1 MACQRIRPVAV
12 VLVSVLLLPHPGAA
26 QKVAVPHVSTQP
38 SIGGASRD
46 GQGGSVR
53 RQESRV
59 AAVTGMILSAVI
71 AVIIFKTES
80 RRAPKGWGRLR
91 LKVKPE
97 HAQVFV
103 DGYFVGLVD
112 RFDGVFQRL
121 HIEPGPHRI
130 EFRADGYG
138 YEPLTYD
145 VLVQPD
151 RTITYTG
158 ALKPAPWGSGLK

>member
-1 MACQRIRPVAV
+1 MMASQRIRPVAV

-26 QKVAVPHVSTQP
+26 QKVAVPRGSSQP
-38 SIGGASRD
+38 SIGGASGD
-46 GQGGSVR
+46 GGAGQGGSVR
-53 RQESRV
+53 SRAESPVV
-59 AAVTGMILSAVI
+59 ALTGIILSAI
-71 AVIIFKTES
+71 YAVFLTGS

-97 HAQVFV
+97 HAEVFV
-103 DGYFVGLVD
+103 DGYLVGLVD
-112 RFDGVFQRL
+112 QFDGVFQRL

-145 VLVQPD
+145 VLIQPD

-158 ALKPAPWGSGLK
+158 ALKPTP

>member
-1 MACQRIRPVAV
+1 MMASQRIRPVAV

-26 QKVAVPHVSTQP
+26 QKVAVPRGSSQP
-38 SIGGASRD
+38 SIGGASGD
-46 GQGGSVR
+46 GQGGHVR
-53 RQESRV
+53 SRAESRAV
-59 AAVTGMILSAVI
+59 ALTGIILSAI
-71 AVIIFKTES
+71 YAVFAFREQS

-97 HAQVFV
+97 HAEVFV
-103 DGYFVGLVD
+103 DGYLVGLVD
-112 RFDGVFQRL
+112 HFDGVFQRL

-145 VLVQPD
+145 VLIQPD

-158 ALKPAPWGSGLK
+158 ALKPTP

>member
-1 MACQRIRPVAV
+1 MMACQRIRPVAV

-38 SIGGASRD
+38 SLGGASGD

-53 RQESRV
+53 RQESQV
-59 AAVTGMILSAVI
+59 AAVTGMAISAAI
-71 AVIIFKTES
+71 AVIYAVMAIKTKS
-80 RRAPKGWGRLR
+80 RRGWGRLR

-130 EFRADGYG
+130 EFRANGYG

-145 VLVQPD
+145 VLIRPD
-151 RTITYTG
+151 RTSTYTG
-158 ALKPAPWGSGLK
+158 ALKPTP